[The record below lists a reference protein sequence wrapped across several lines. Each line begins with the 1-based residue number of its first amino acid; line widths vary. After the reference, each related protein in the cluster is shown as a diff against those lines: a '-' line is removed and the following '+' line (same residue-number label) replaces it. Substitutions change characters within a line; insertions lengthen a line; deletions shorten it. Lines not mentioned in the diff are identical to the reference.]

1 MEQDHTGN
9 YSNKN
14 PKFQQND
21 LDDYEDYDRAG
32 SDFNATAEGTKGC
45 SELVS
50 DRHVG
55 KFETGNSDEEEEEEE
70 NDDDKIVD
78 QKYGDAED
86 FQRPAKLDLI
96 VGFLR
101 CFNFLS
107 CSTSVFAVTLSL
119 LYSLDEHIIK
129 YRSDPQREPR
139 PKTSIQF

>member
-101 CFNFLS
+101 CFNLFFLLTMQVMHP
-107 CSTSVFAVTLSL
+107 CENLTSNETKKNTT
-119 LYSLDEHIIK
+119 EEK
-129 YRSDPQREPR
+129 KEEK
-139 PKTSIQF
+139 KTKSE